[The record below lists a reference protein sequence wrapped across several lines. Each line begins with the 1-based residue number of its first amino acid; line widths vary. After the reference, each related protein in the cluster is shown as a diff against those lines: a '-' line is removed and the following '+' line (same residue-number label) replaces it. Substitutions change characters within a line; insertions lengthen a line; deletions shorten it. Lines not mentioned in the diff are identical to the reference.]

1 MWMLSF
7 IPDSWLILAVHIIF
21 GLGILGLALTWVF
34 GNILDHFTF
43 ISPYVKLIRSLSIV
57 LFVSGLYFEGGIGA
71 ETEWREKVAA
81 LEEKVKI
88 AETQSKEA
96 NIKLQ
101 AKVLEKIKIIQKNV
115 VSNKQ
120 EINTHKVIIDSECKL
135 NDKAIDIYNSSIK
148 NGTK

>member
-7 IPDSWLILAVHIIF
+7 IPDSWLILVVHIIF

>member
-1 MWMLSF
+1 MWLLSF
-7 IPDSWLILAVHIIF
+7 IPDSWLVLAVHIIF
-21 GLGILGLALTWVF
+21 GLGVLGLALTWVF

-96 NIKLQ
+96 NIKLR

-115 VSNKQ
+115 ANNKQ

>member
-7 IPDSWLILAVHIIF
+7 IPDSWLILVVHIIF

-115 VSNKQ
+115 VNNKQ

>member
-7 IPDSWLILAVHIIF
+7 IPDSWLVLAVHIIF
-21 GLGILGLALTWVF
+21 GLGVLGLALTWVF

-71 ETEWREKVAA
+71 ETEWRKKVAA

-96 NIKLQ
+96 NIKLR

>member
-7 IPDSWLILAVHIIF
+7 IPDSWLVLAVHIIF
-21 GLGILGLALTWVF
+21 GLGVLGLALTWVF

-71 ETEWREKVAA
+71 ETEWRKKVAA

-96 NIKLQ
+96 NIKLR

-115 VSNKQ
+115 VNNKQ

>member
-1 MWMLSF
+1 MLSF
-7 IPDSWLILAVHIIF
+7 IPDSWLVLAVHIIF

-115 VSNKQ
+115 VNNKQ

>member
-7 IPDSWLILAVHIIF
+7 IPDSWLILVVHIIF

-71 ETEWREKVAA
+71 ETKWREKVAA

>member
-1 MWMLSF
+1 MLSF
-7 IPDSWLILAVHIIF
+7 IPDSWLVLAVHIIF
-21 GLGILGLALTWVF
+21 GLGVLGLALTWVF

-96 NIKLQ
+96 NIKLR

-115 VSNKQ
+115 VNNKQ

>member
-7 IPDSWLILAVHIIF
+7 IPDSWLVLAVHIIF
-21 GLGILGLALTWVF
+21 GLGVLGLALTWVF

-96 NIKLQ
+96 NIKLR

-115 VSNKQ
+115 VNNKQ

>member
-1 MWMLSF
+1 MFLLSF
-7 IPDSWLILAVHIIF
+7 IPDSWLVLAVHIIF
-21 GLGILGLALTWVF
+21 GLGVLGLALTWVF

-71 ETEWREKVAA
+71 ETEWRKKVAA

-96 NIKLQ
+96 NDKLR

-115 VSNKQ
+115 VNNKQ

>member
-7 IPDSWLILAVHIIF
+7 IPNSWLVLAVHIIF

-71 ETEWREKVAA
+71 ETEWRKKVAA

-96 NIKLQ
+96 NIKLR

>member
-7 IPDSWLILAVHIIF
+7 IPNSWLVLAVHIIF

-96 NIKLQ
+96 NIKLR

-115 VSNKQ
+115 VNNKQ

>member
-7 IPDSWLILAVHIIF
+7 IPDSWLVLAVHIIF

-101 AKVLEKIKIIQKNV
+101 AKFLEKIKIIQKNV
-115 VSNKQ
+115 VNNKQ

>member
-7 IPDSWLILAVHIIF
+7 IPDSWLVLAVHIIF
-21 GLGILGLALTWVF
+21 GLGVLGLALTWVF

-96 NIKLQ
+96 NIKLR
-101 AKVLEKIKIIQKNV
+101 AIVLEKIKIIQQNV
-115 VSNKQ
+115 VNNKQ

>member
-7 IPDSWLILAVHIIF
+7 IPDSWLVLAVHIIF

-115 VSNKQ
+115 VNNKQ

>member
-7 IPDSWLILAVHIIF
+7 IPDSWLVLVVHIIF

>member
-1 MWMLSF
+1 MLSF
-7 IPDSWLILAVHIIF
+7 IPDSWLILVVHIIF

>member
-1 MWMLSF
+1 MLSF
-7 IPDSWLILAVHIIF
+7 IPDSWLVLAVHIIF

>member
-7 IPDSWLILAVHIIF
+7 IPDSWLVLAVHIIF
-21 GLGILGLALTWVF
+21 GLGVLGLALTWVF

-88 AETQSKEA
+88 AETQSKET
-96 NIKLQ
+96 NDKLR

-115 VSNKQ
+115 VNNKQ

>member
-7 IPDSWLILAVHIIF
+7 IPDSWLVLAVHIIF

-96 NIKLQ
+96 NIKLR

-115 VSNKQ
+115 VNNKQ

>member
-21 GLGILGLALTWVF
+21 GLGVLGLALTWVF

-43 ISPYVKLIRSLSIV
+43 ISPYVKLIRLLSIV

-96 NIKLQ
+96 NDKLH

-115 VSNKQ
+115 VNNKQ

>member
-7 IPDSWLILAVHIIF
+7 IPDSWLVLAVHIIF

>member
-1 MWMLSF
+1 MLSF
-7 IPDSWLILAVHIIF
+7 IPDSWLVLAVHIIF
-21 GLGILGLALTWVF
+21 GLGVLGLALTWVF

-71 ETEWREKVAA
+71 ETEWRKKVAA

-96 NIKLQ
+96 NIKLR

>member
-7 IPDSWLILAVHIIF
+7 IPDSWLVLAVHIIF
-21 GLGILGLALTWVF
+21 GLGVLGLALTWVF

-115 VSNKQ
+115 VNNKQ

>member
-1 MWMLSF
+1 MWLLSF

-71 ETEWREKVAA
+71 EKEWREKVAA

-96 NIKLQ
+96 NTKLH

>member
-7 IPDSWLILAVHIIF
+7 IPDSWLVLAVHIIF
-21 GLGILGLALTWVF
+21 GLGVLGLALTWVF

>member
-1 MWMLSF
+1 MWLLSF
-7 IPDSWLILAVHIIF
+7 IPDSWLVLAVHIIF

-71 ETEWREKVAA
+71 ETEWRKKVAA

-96 NIKLQ
+96 NTKLH
-101 AKVLEKIKIIQKNV
+101 AKVLEKTKIIQKNV
-115 VSNKQ
+115 ANNKQ